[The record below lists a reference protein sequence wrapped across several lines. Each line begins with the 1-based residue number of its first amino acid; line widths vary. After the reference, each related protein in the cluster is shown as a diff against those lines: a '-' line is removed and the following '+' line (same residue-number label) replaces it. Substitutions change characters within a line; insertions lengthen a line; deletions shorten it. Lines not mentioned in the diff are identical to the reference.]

1 MLGPLLALLASWSAA
16 MPGTALSSGT
26 LAELGRI
33 QAHMAASES
42 GRVLLAETAE
52 VPQREWPA
60 QAGSSAVRFVP
71 EEGVLAFDSR
81 KLTSLTEYE
90 TQLALAREL
99 ARASI
104 GLPFELYEA
113 DMAAYQRELEF
124 AVERAASD
132 PAADE
137 RLRRSV
143 QVMRKSVDALRGT
156 WSWRRQRL
164 PTESERAPM
173 LPLPPN
179 EVDRAAYMLTL
190 FIEDPDELY
199 WAVERGRQW
208 PESAVRL
215 TELEDFLRL
224 HQASELPKP
233 EEGAPYARVGGRRYR
248 PAVVLAALRLRE
260 LGGLAR
266 LKESLGAFE
275 TRPIPEL
282 RRKANAWSR
291 GSLKPS

>member
-1 MLGPLLALLASWSAA
+1 MNALILLAASCAA
-16 MPGTALSSGT
+16 ALPGTALSSGT

-33 QAHMAASES
+33 QAHMAASEA
-42 GRVLLAETAE
+42 GRVLLSETAE
-52 VPQREWPA
+52 VPQREWPS
-60 QAGSSAVRFVP
+60 QAGASAVRFVP
-71 EEGVLAFDSR
+71 EEGVLAFDSA
-81 KLTSLTEYE
+81 KLKSLTEYE
-90 TQLALAREL
+90 VQLALAREL
-99 ARASI
+99 ARAAI
-104 GLPFELYEA
+104 GMPFELYEA

-124 AVERAASD
+124 AVEHAAAD
-132 PAADE
+132 PTSDE
-137 RLRRSV
+137 RLRGSV
-143 QVMRKSVDALRGT
+143 KVMRKSVDALRGT

-164 PTESERAPM
+164 PMEAERAPM
-173 LPLPPN
+173 LSLPPN
-179 EVDRAAYMLTL
+179 EVDRAAYMLAL
-190 FIEDPDELY
+190 FIEEPDELY
-199 WAVERGRQW
+199 WAVERGREW

-224 HQASELPKP
+224 HQDADLPKP
-233 EEGAPYARVGGRRYR
+233 EEGAPYARVAGRRYR
-248 PAVVLAALRLRE
+248 PALVLAARRLRE